1 MEENQPTTFEKFIVM
16 IGELA
21 PDGKSVLPRTMTWNG
36 RDSKELEVS
45 NRIETLEPLWTISM
59 GMSEHSAPWL
69 NQAGVTEVTVG
80 RLVELQAMLATLSP
94 IAPPQARDRLNWM
107 INWIQFSAMNFSRPV
122 IVIETK

>member
-1 MEENQPTTFEKFIVM
+1 MKENQPSTFEKFIVT

-36 RDSKELEVS
+36 KDSKELEVS
-45 NRIETLEPLWTISM
+45 NRMETLEPLWTISM
-59 GMSEHSAPWL
+59 GMSEYSAPWL

-107 INWIQFSAMNFSRPV
+107 INWIQFSVMNFSRPA